1 MADKCTNKLTIFG
14 KKQGLID
21 FKDFFP
27 STAIGLRMIRKEE
40 QIKRVS
46 DFKLVYEFE
55 TKWDPPIPILKE
67 ESKIFP
73 MLLFKLRY
81 ERWMSFEEGYFILMN
96 REVILD
102 ITRGYDS

>member
-1 MADKCTNKLTIFG
+1 MADKCENKLTIFG
-14 KKQGLID
+14 KKQGLKE
-21 FKDFFP
+21 FRDFFN
-27 STAIGLRMIRKEE
+27 STTMKAKLYRKEE

-46 DFKLVYEFE
+46 DFKLFYEFE
-55 TKWDPPIPILKE
+55 TKWDPPVPIIE
-67 ESKIFP
+67 EASKIFP